1 MYTFNEI
8 RIIFA
13 RCKDN
18 IELEKVSAAFLLVIK
33 DGGMTISGE
42 KYARTQAH
50 VRFRQLK
57 V

>member
-8 RIIFA
+8 RIIIA
-13 RCKDN
+13 RCKDF
-18 IELEKVSAAFLLVIK
+18 IELEKVCIGFQLIIK
-33 DGGMTISGE
+33 DGDLSKELEEYTRMQSL
-42 KYARTQAH
+42 

>member
-13 RCKDN
+13 RCKDEA
-18 IELEKVSAAFLLVIK
+18 ELEKVCDCFLQIIK
-33 DGGMTISGE
+33 DGDLKGKE
-42 KYARTQAH
+42 DYARTQAH